1 MGRKKKSESTE
12 GKLEKISNNDSSFK
26 RYNVSEG
33 FYYIL
38 GFVLSLVLI
47 FATDELLS
55 TINYL
60 FVVVFSIIAIIK
72 IINFIIDREYL
83 KKNYSNMIVGIMC
96 LWLSLFTFKYGQA
109 LFLELFPVI
118 ISLLLFLMAI
128 SSIIKYFDKGVNTNL
143 IIGVVSIIFGVTLIF
158 VSKSMMYIFFKIIGI
173 YIFIMVILDFIDYK
187 KSNNKEVQL
196 FISSQIYG
204 FERCKGARNVSL
216 TNFLGIV
223 FILILC

>member
-72 IINFIIDREYL
+72 IIDREYL

-187 KSNNKEVQL
+187 KSNNKEV
-196 FISSQIYG
+196 
-204 FERCKGARNVSL
+204 
-216 TNFLGIV
+216 
-223 FILILC
+223 